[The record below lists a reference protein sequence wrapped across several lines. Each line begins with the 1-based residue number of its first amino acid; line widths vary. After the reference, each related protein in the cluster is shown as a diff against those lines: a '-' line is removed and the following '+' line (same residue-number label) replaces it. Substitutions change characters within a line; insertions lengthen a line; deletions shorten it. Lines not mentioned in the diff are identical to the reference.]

1 MSDQQQPVVSCS
13 TPHSCWQAR
22 RAPSRCWQS
31 SASWNARRRATRD
44 RTATGSRH
52 SVVAAETEE
61 TGRPRTKAGCR
72 FDAVARQRDEPAC
85 LSGGMQSPAGESVA
99 RSEPARRPVA
109 CCSSP
114 TVLSTAR
121 MTRDFIA
128 RSCLPSES
136 RQRLLERMSSAR
148 NRRNWSIQSGVVH
161 GRSPSWER
169 RRHRPI
175 DSLAKRRRSQKDRRT
190 RMSFFDMGFR
200 SAPGPTRRSTISR
213 GLPLQ
218 PRTAIV
224 NHATKAQRGGAR
236 A

>member
-1 MSDQQQPVVSCS
+1 MVSCS

-31 SASWNARRRATRD
+31 SASWHARRRATRD

-61 TGRPRTKAGCR
+61 AGSPRTKAGCR

-85 LSGGMQSPAGESVA
+85 LSGGMQRPAGESVA

-114 TVLSTAR
+114 TMLSTAR

-136 RQRLLERMSSAR
+136 RQRLLEKMSSAR
-148 NRRNWSIQSGVVH
+148 NRRNWNPGSCMTGHQVGNGDDID
-161 GRSPSWER
+161 
-169 RRHRPI
+169 I
-175 DSLAKRRRSQKDRRT
+175 DSILKRRRSQKDRRT
-190 RMSFFDMGFR
+190 MMSFFDMGLR
-200 SAPGPTRRSTISR
+200 SAPGHTTINSFTRATIAATHSNR
-213 GLPLQ
+213 ERCDESAARRA
-218 PRTAIV
+218 RT
-224 NHATKAQRGGAR
+224 
-236 A
+236 